1 MGYFLKDHDIHV
13 VSLLDQMNLR
23 FAPSQ
28 GKKTHFGG
36 IEEMVALQKEF
47 KIFKKN
53 RPFKASVAVLN
64 IGGGNNELKTL
75 MHQYLDNLASHES
88 NKPNQNGDA
97 AIVNALIRNLASK
110 TPLPVYFTFHDM
122 RAEKGNTR
130 GGHGSSGTTG
140 RSRVSCNRGD
150 RPNGLEL
157 AVRIGPVHFGYRDA
171 SRTVLSVHHRPGV
184 AVSDQRN
191 RASAPASCGALTNTL
206 QRFAT
211 VSRGWPGGWM

>member
-28 GKKTHFGG
+28 GRKTHFGG

-53 RPFKASVAVLN
+53 RPFKTSVAVLN

-110 TPLPVYFTFHDM
+110 SPLPVYFTFHDM

-130 GGHGSSGTTG
+130 VLITDSG
-140 RSRVSCNRGD
+140 
-150 RPNGLEL
+150 RPLPFVNHDYLTISL
-157 AVRIGPVHFGYRDA
+157 PTMAPKA
-171 SRTVLSVHHRPGV
+171 TK
-184 AVSDQRN
+184 
-191 RASAPASCGALTNTL
+191 ASAKPKKS
-206 QRFAT
+206 
-211 VSRGWPGGWM
+211 SRP